1 MKRTEYER
9 IIKQIE
15 TALNENVGH
24 RINEYTGT
32 GILTV
37 LARQIG
43 ELVTEEAEDDLSSTR

>member
-1 MKRTEYER
+1 MKQDECQKVINLIQE
-9 IIKQIE
+9 
-15 TALNENVGH
+15 ALNENVGH

-43 ELVTEEAEDDLSSTR
+43 ELVNDDKDSE

>member
-1 MKRTEYER
+1 MKRTEYEC

-43 ELVTEEAEDDLSSTR
+43 ELVTEEAEDDLSS